1 MTDIKI
7 GLTPEQLLEA
17 DRIKREKKAEANKK
31 YRLNLKK
38 GTSKRSELTYEE
50 YNDKKTEYMREYRKK
65 RRIALIEARAELPEA
80 KERPEVTQ
88 KKVEKVNKK
97 FNLAEARRSTRQT
110 KQVDLSIAPRAPI
123 VKKKI
128 VKKII
133 PLWIRNLPLNPT
145 EDDYREAKKYPD
157 KVKNVMITKIE
168 TVFTKVLKLDFTK
181 QCGQILSKILS
192 GFRIQGDL
200 KHFKKLFPFLE
211 ERNLLT
217 FVNKVQDYY
226 PKVTSF
232 TTMILPF
239 VNVLARLM
247 DDGYAEEY
255 QQLSLIAKESAKEY
269 NADRDKNAVSEEDA
283 GKIFSFDPDDV
294 EFHIDNFLTEVRDKA
309 LAAIYALQPPRRLL
323 DFQYMK
329 PTEITNV
336 DLLSNEDLNYLVVEN
351 GEPLF
356 FVYNRYKTERKY
368 GQQVIEI
375 EPEVIPY
382 LKDWLRQGKFLPLR
396 GSGMYLFGTKTSD
409 NKQVDSNFGTLV
421 KNTFYRMYGEEIT
434 VRWIRA
440 SAASWYN
447 NLSPKPDLEDRKL
460 FAWKMAHSRG
470 LNEQYEKI
478 IVDEKEEDDDG
489 GKKVKPSKKADKA
502 DTDDGKRVTRS
513 GKKK

>member
-1 MTDIKI
+1 MKDIKI
-7 GLTPEQLLEA
+7 SLTPEQLLEA
-17 DRIKREKKAEANKK
+17 DKIKREKKAEANRK

-38 GTSKRSELTYEE
+38 GTNKRSELTYEE

-80 KERPEVTQ
+80 KESPEVTQ
-88 KKVEKVNKK
+88 KKVDKVNKK
-97 FNLAEARRSTRQT
+97 FNLAEARRSTREK

-123 VKKKI
+123 VKPKI

-133 PLWIRNLPLNPT
+133 PLWVRNLPLNPT
-145 EDDYREAKKYPD
+145 AEDYREAKKYPD

-168 TVFTKVLKLDFTK
+168 TVFTKVLLLDFTK
-181 QCGQILSKILS
+181 QCRQILNKILS
-192 GFRIQGDL
+192 GFRIEGDM

-211 ERNLLT
+211 EKNLLT

-269 NADRDKNAVSEEDA
+269 NADRDKNAVSEEDS

-294 EFHIDNFLTEVRDKA
+294 KFHIDNFLTEVRDKA
-309 LAAIYALQPPRRLL
+309 LAAVYGLQPPRRLL
-323 DFQYMK
+323 DFQYMQ

-336 DLLSNEDLNYLVVEN
+336 DLLSDQNLNYLVVEN

-356 FVYNRYKTERKY
+356 FVYNRYKTEKKY
-368 GQQVIEI
+368 GQQVIEV
-375 EPEVIPY
+375 EPEAIPY
-382 LKDWLRQGKFLPLR
+382 IQDWLKQGKFLPVR
-396 GSGMYLFGTKTSD
+396 GSGRYLFGTKTD
-409 NKQVDSNFGTLV
+409 DRQVDSNFGLTI
-421 KNTFYRMYGEEIT
+421 KNTFYRMFGEEIT

-447 NLSPKPDLEDRKL
+447 NLVPKPDLEDRKL

-478 IVDEKEEDDDG
+478 IVDEKELDEDG
-489 GKKVKPSKKADKA
+489 GKKIKPSKKADK
-502 DTDDGKRVTRS
+502 DDGKRVTRS
-513 GKKK
+513 GKKT